1 MWNCD
6 KYRLKMETK
15 IKWYEFLN
23 PILWICLMIISIPYL
38 VFQSRHT
45 LMKLYKIGYLDLK

>member
-1 MWNCD
+1 
-6 KYRLKMETK
+6 METK